1 MRNENASWTLVAMV
15 QGHNM
20 ASLHH
25 VDSVL
30 RLQFLIVDL
39 CEEEGEYHYPRLQ
52 CCTIATLHQQ
62 PKWQRHHRS
71 PPVSPVLSTHE
82 FAFLHVLINA
92 LLLFTVTLYI
102 DNYYWKP
109 HLYTRALCFLVR
121 VRHRY

>member
-1 MRNENASWTLVAMV
+1 MV

-52 CCTIATLHQQ
+52 CCTIATLLQQ

-71 PPVSPVLSTHE
+71 PPVLSTQE
-82 FAFLHVLINA
+82 A
-92 LLLFTVTLYI
+92 LFNL
-102 DNYYWKP
+102 P
-109 HLYTRALCFLVR
+109 FLVYMFCTFIIYSDVIYR
-121 VRHRY
+121 